1 MQIESFGSGFA
12 FAEWP
17 SPVSSSPSKHRVLHG
32 STNALTGG
40 VPISNSGNPA
50 SGLFRGTRIV
60 LIQPYFGRRN
70 FLVGVEIPRNNH
82 FAAVPGEHLLQKL
95 FWR

>member
-17 SPVSSSPSKHRVLHG
+17 SPVSSSPSKHRVLHS

-50 SGLFRGTRIV
+50 SSLFRGTQIV
-60 LIQPYFGRRN
+60 LIRH
-70 FLVGVEIPRNNH
+70 IS
-82 FAAVPGEHLLQKL
+82 ADAIS
-95 FWR
+95 